1 MQMQENAKLQR
12 QLMELEHDKFVN
24 NQTNQELA
32 AIQELVERKDRDE
45 KAERKV
51 FVPESELR
59 TIFKFQ
65 DAVKLVN
72 FVRRVFA
79 CYQQVDLLGNA
90 HSGF

>member
-45 KAERKV
+45 KTKFKIAWEAQQQMKREQEEVERL
-51 FVPESELR
+51 F
-59 TIFKFQ
+59 
-65 DAVKLVN
+65 
-72 FVRRVFA
+72 
-79 CYQQVDLLGNA
+79 
-90 HSGF
+90 